1 VSFGKKIST
10 ISQKKTSPMLEN
22 KSKLMQTESASG
34 FQFGNSKDIKIIQTR
49 VSNPFIFGFLP
60 DLS

>member
-1 VSFGKKIST
+1 
-10 ISQKKTSPMLEN
+10 MLEN

-34 FQFGNSKDIKIIQTR
+34 FQFGNSKVIKIIQTR
-49 VSNPFIFGFLP
+49 VSNPFIFGILP